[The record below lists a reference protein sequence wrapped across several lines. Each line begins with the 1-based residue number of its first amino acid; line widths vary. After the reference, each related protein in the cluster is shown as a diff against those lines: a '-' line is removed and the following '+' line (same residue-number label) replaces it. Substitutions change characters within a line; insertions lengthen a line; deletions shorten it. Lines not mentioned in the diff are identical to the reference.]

1 MIESA
6 KVRRA
11 GVQFIDKLVKE
22 AQLHPVEAMR
32 QGAAWNVGLK
42 DLWGEYGINPDE
54 DEMAVQ
60 RAMTNNPEYFQR
72 MKSLYDKVYGQA
84 TPTMSEAA
92 AASKKPVNI
101 SAENAPKVVSAP
113 K

>member
-1 MIESA
+1 MIKSA
-6 KVRRA
+6 KLRRA
-11 GVQFIDKLVKE
+11 GVHFVEKLVKE

-42 DLWGEYGINPDE
+42 DLWGEYGINPE
-54 DEMAVQ
+54 DEMAAQ
-60 RAMTNNPEYFQR
+60 RTLASNPEYFQR
-72 MKSLYDKVYGQA
+72 MRSLYDKVYGQA
-84 TPTMSEAA
+84 EPTMSEVAA
-92 AASKKPVNI
+92 ARKKPANI